1 MLRVK
6 RNYILVLLGRSSLMF
21 MNGFLIWYLPLIIE
35 KYFGPHILGL
45 IFSITSLLSITTT
58 SLGGLLGDLIG
69 RRLVAILDSILTFIG
84 ILLLILG
91 SIYDRF
97 LLLITTLV
105 FYGLASTSNAI
116 IETIIYESVDKNFLG
131 RVISMMFTIGAISAS
146 LGSFILGNLITYM
159 KDIVIIL
166 LIISSSIY
174 VISSIFLKETI
185 IRRTKLRSFKTKFR
199 DFLNNLINE
208 FKLSRKRILVLVIV
222 TILMSFEVNSTLYL
236 YPTFMEELKVL
247 QKL

>member
-1 MLRVK
+1 MLHRLIIGDSSTMLRVK

-131 RVISMMFTIGAISAS
+131 RVISIMFTIGAISAS

-185 IRRTKLRSFKTKFR
+185 IRRTKLRSLR
-199 DFLNNLINE
+199 LSLEIFLI
-208 FKLSRKRILVLVIV
+208 IL
-222 TILMSFEVNSTLYL
+222 LMSLNFLERG
-236 YPTFMEELKVL
+236 F
-247 QKL
+247 

>member
-1 MLRVK
+1 
-6 RNYILVLLGRSSLMF
+6 

>member
-91 SIYDRF
+91 SIYDIF

-131 RVISMMFTIGAISAS
+131 RVISIMFTIGAISAS

-185 IRRTKLRSFKTKFR
+185 IRRTKLRSLR
-199 DFLNNLINE
+199 LSLEIFLI
-208 FKLSRKRILVLVIV
+208 IL
-222 TILMSFEVNSTLYL
+222 LMSLNFLERG
-236 YPTFMEELKVL
+236 F
-247 QKL
+247 

>member
-131 RVISMMFTIGAISAS
+131 RVISIMFTIGAISAS

-185 IRRTKLRSFKTKFR
+185 IRRTKLRSLR
-199 DFLNNLINE
+199 LSLEIFLI
-208 FKLSRKRILVLVIV
+208 IL
-222 TILMSFEVNSTLYL
+222 LMSLNFLERG
-236 YPTFMEELKVL
+236 F
-247 QKL
+247 